1 MKYEKLTR
9 LPTNSQVAGIRRRWI
24 EEEEEDSENEGRR
37 RGSETSLAKV
47 ISAPCCF
54 GRVKL

>member
-37 RGSETSLAKV
+37 RDEPRKGNLRAVLPWK
-47 ISAPCCF
+47 
-54 GRVKL
+54 G